1 MSVQL
6 LRRRAVY
13 VAVALFAVT
22 VVACGD
28 DDDDDA
34 ATASTAGSATEGG
47 GSSADGSVAGTA
59 AGTSPAAT
67 SPAATS
73 PAATSPAA
81 TSPAATAAEDTA
93 SVTAAAPSEELVAAA
108 TEEGKVVLYSSQ
120 DANNLKEFELAFEA
134 QYPGIDVDALRM
146 LDGDMPARIEA
157 ERNNGVADMY
167 VTAAAPTIA
176 DFAAQD
182 FFVDPTGPTFS
193 SQEYVDGNF
202 MHEGFFEVGSTPLVP
217 AWNTDAIPDGLTS
230 YEEFLDPALNGRIG
244 VPEPTAAS
252 FVDMYLWMEEQFGP
266 DFVPGIAAQ
275 DPIIYAS
282 ATATGQAVVSNEISA
297 ALLVPPPIPDMESGA
312 PIDYFVPDE
321 PWGAVYFGG
330 LLDSAPHPNAAQL
343 LADFMITREGQ
354 EVVMKNMGSLYEDV
368 PGTLTNNGVIRRQDA
383 ELLTPE
389 YIAQFQSEWAAM
401 FQ

>member
-6 LRRRAVY
+6 LRRRAAY

-22 VVACGD
+22 AVACGD
-28 DDDDDA
+28 DDDDDDA
-34 ATASTAGSATEGG
+34 ATAGTAGSATEVG
-47 GSSADGSVAGTA
+47 GSSPDGSVAGTA
-59 AGTSPAAT
+59 AGSTSPAGHVAR
-67 SPAATS
+67 AR
-73 PAATSPAA
+73 

-93 SVTAAAPSEELVAAA
+93 SVTAAEPSAELVAAA

-134 QYPGIDVDALRM
+134 KYPGIDVDALRM

-176 DFAAQD
+176 DFAAQG
-182 FFVDPTGPTFS
+182 FFVDSTGPTFS
-193 SQEYVDGNF
+193 SQEYIDGNF

-217 AWNTDAIPDGLTS
+217 AWNTDAIPEGLTS
-230 YEEFLDPALNGRIG
+230 YEDFLDPSLYGRIG

-266 DFVPGIAAQ
+266 DFVPAIAAQ
-275 DPIIYAS
+275 DPKIYAS
-282 ATATGQAVVSNEISA
+282 ATATGQAVVSNEISG

-312 PIDYFVPDE
+312 PIDYFVPEE

-330 LLDSAPHPNAAQL
+330 LLESGPHPNAAQL

-354 EVVMKNMGSLYEDV
+354 EVIMKNMGSLYEDV
-368 PGTLTNNGVIRRQDA
+368 PGTLTNNGVIRRQDT